1 MICYIE
7 GGERQSE
14 EVCTAGSL
22 WFTSRVSV
30 AFCLFLF
37 VSLINKCLEN
47 IKQTSKWLFK
57 VLLFHLSYIYFET
70 KVEIEK
76 LFFAISYEVITIFSF
91 L

>member
-1 MICYIE
+1 MLYWRWWE
-7 GGERQSE
+7 TKWRSLHSWQPLVYEQSK
-14 EVCTAGSL
+14 
-22 WFTSRVSV
+22 RY
-30 AFCLFLF
+30 FLF
-37 VSLINKCLEN
+37 VFVCFLNKCLEN
-47 IKQTSKWLFK
+47 IKQTRKWLFK

>member
-30 AFCLFLF
+30 AFCLCFL
-37 VSLINKCLEN
+37 NKCLEN

-76 LFFAISYEVITIFSF
+76 FFFAVSYEVITIFSF